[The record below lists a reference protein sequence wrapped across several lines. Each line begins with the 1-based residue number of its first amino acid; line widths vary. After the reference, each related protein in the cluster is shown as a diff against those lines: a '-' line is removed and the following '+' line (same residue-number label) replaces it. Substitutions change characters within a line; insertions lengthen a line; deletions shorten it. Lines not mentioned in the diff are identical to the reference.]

1 MSNEGVWSPVE
12 TSDQWM
18 PKGHNGD
25 KEISNNAL
33 EFSLDDEVL
42 ANCLDAYKIE
52 MELYHKWYIY
62 VKTTNFENGDQWMK
76 NQKS

>member
-1 MSNEGVWSPVE
+1 MTDYCLMKVSVE

-33 EFSLDDEVL
+33 EFSLDDEVNEYHSAPCGTNPRKVL
-42 ANCLDAYKIE
+42 ANCLKAYKME
-52 MELYHKWYIY
+52 MALL
-62 VKTTNFENGDQWMK
+62 K
-76 NQKS
+76 NLFFH